1 MESSTKWA
9 LGIGGVVVAAAA
21 GYGIYRATRGS
32 PRGAFGY
39 GTTGPGKFEGGM
51 SALKR
56 LLWTATLE
64 SWGEEEVGDENWG
77 DGCVL
82 VSGPLP
88 LDELQKQF
96 PQEYAGIDHEDK
108 RELVK
113 AKGGAIVCTD
123 SQGFV
128 DVDLFPTKKALGK
141 RWRRIE
147 RSYERREEG

>member
-9 LGIGGVVVAAAA
+9 LGIGGAVAAAAA

-32 PRGAFGY
+32 PKGSFGH
-39 GTTGPGKFEGGM
+39 GQTGPGKFEGGM
-51 SALKR
+51 PALKR

-64 SWGEEEVGDENWG
+64 SWGDDDVTNENWG
-77 DGCVL
+77 DGCTL
-82 VSGPLP
+82 VRGPLP

-113 AKGGAIVCTD
+113 AKGGVIVCND

-128 DVDLFPTKKALGK
+128 DVDLFPTRKGLK
-141 RWRRIE
+141 RAWRRIQKG
-147 RSYERREEG
+147 YGV